1 MKKLKGCLLF
11 LCISVLLLSKGNTYD
26 RSLAMTAESVSA
38 VYSDESE
45 KTSGEIV
52 DEINEPA
59 DTGLDDIPGSND
71 NGITTTGTMSG
82 VNDKNTGNTENSEN
96 TIDEPQPKRLK
107 IVAVGDI
114 MLGRGVGSRIE
125 AQGKTYESAFEQVA
139 EVVNCGDIVFANL
152 ETPITDRTHSL
163 DPKGKIIL
171 KASSA
176 SFPGI
181 LTLGINIVN
190 LANNHIM
197 DYYSEGLMDTIA
209 LLDEN
214 NIFHVGAGNNLEEAR
229 KPAIIEKNGIK
240 VGIIGYSDMAHYYF
254 SGNPTIK
261 FSAEENEAGVAP
273 LVEDYIMEDIQK
285 LRPEVDL
292 LLVSLHWGVEE
303 SFYIPPEQR
312 DLAHRIIDAGADAI
326 LGHHPHQFQG
336 IELYNGKPVIY
347 SMGNFIF
354 DQNDPE
360 NQETF
365 IINLEYMDNK
375 LERFYIVPVHTVE
388 KVRVE
393 FQKGEQAVLILERQK
408 TLNLELDTES
418 VIDGDILVF
427 PQVNA
432 Q

>member
-1 MKKLKGCLLF
+1 M
-11 LCISVLLLSKGNTYD
+11 
-26 RSLAMTAESVSA
+26 
-38 VYSDESE
+38 
-45 KTSGEIV
+45 
-52 DEINEPA
+52 
-59 DTGLDDIPGSND
+59 
-71 NGITTTGTMSG
+71 
-82 VNDKNTGNTENSEN
+82 
-96 TIDEPQPKRLK
+96 
-107 IVAVGDI
+107 
-114 MLGRGVGSRIE
+114 
-125 AQGKTYESAFEQVA
+125 
-139 EVVNCGDIVFANL
+139 
-152 ETPITDRTHSL
+152 
-163 DPKGKIIL
+163 
-171 KASSA
+171 
-176 SFPGI
+176 
-181 LTLGINIVN
+181 N

-365 IINLEYMDNK
+365 IINFEYMDNK

-393 FQKGEQAVLILERQK
+393 FQKGEQAVHILERQK